1 VPAVPAAAEILRPD
15 FFTIFSEF
23 RRKSPVF
30 SQKKVGFLAD
40 APP

>member
-1 VPAVPAAAEILRPD
+1 VPAAAEILRPD
-15 FFTIFSEF
+15 FFTIFSEI

-30 SQKKVGFLAD
+30 FQKKVGLATD